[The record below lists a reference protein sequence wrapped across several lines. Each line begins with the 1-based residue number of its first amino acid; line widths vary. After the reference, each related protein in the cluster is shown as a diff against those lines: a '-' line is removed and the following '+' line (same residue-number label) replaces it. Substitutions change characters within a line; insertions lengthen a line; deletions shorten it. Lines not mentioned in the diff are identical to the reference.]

1 MPYKDM
7 REFLDVL
14 EKDGQLK
21 HIDTPI
27 KVEHGDNELQALM
40 RLLCQD
46 DGPALILTN
55 LEGYNRPDV
64 PLIFNPFGTRERTAM
79 TIDCKGPLDSKKKH
93 AAVLSDPSI
102 WHDPVVVEKDKAPCK
117 EVIIKKED
125 ISLDKDLPHV
135 WFGKEAAYI
144 AKMRR

>member
-21 HIDTPI
+21 HIDVPI
-27 KVEHGDNELQALM
+27 KVAHGDNELQALM

-46 DGPALILTN
+46 DGPALMLTN

-64 PLIFNPFGTRERTAM
+64 PLIFNPFGTRVRTAM
-79 TIDCKGPLDSKKKH
+79 TIDCNRSGAFRAICWATAPPIERPITWARSI
-93 AAVLSDPSI
+93 PS
-102 WHDPVVVEKDKAPCK
+102 
-117 EVIIKKED
+117 
-125 ISLDKDLPHV
+125 
-135 WFGKEAAYI
+135 
-144 AKMRR
+144 